1 MKTLRVVINSRMA
14 CLKAVDQVKS
24 WFMTNKRMARYT
36 TQNESEGASVSVKIE
51 SAGCCVITSCVF
63 TPHLEYLHLI
73 NKLQLIHLSRTT
85 LGL

>member
-36 TQNESEGASVSVKIE
+36 TQNKS
-51 SAGCCVITSCVF
+51 
-63 TPHLEYLHLI
+63 
-73 NKLQLIHLSRTT
+73 
-85 LGL
+85 